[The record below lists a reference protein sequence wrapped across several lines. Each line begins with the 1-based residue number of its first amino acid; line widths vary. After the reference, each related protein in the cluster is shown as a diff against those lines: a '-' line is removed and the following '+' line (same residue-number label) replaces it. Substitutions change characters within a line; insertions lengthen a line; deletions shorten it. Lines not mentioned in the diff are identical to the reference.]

1 MPINEH
7 LAKELNRNMID
18 LGLEKQLFQH
28 FFWISNYKDQIKMK
42 WCFPLLAAKINK
54 TSIADKLCSNKKCLI

>member
-7 LAKELNRNMID
+7 SAKELNRNMID

-28 FFWISNYKDQIKMK
+28 FF
-42 WCFPLLAAKINK
+42 
-54 TSIADKLCSNKKCLI
+54 